1 MSEVVGSCS
10 ICLKLIQGGERVSFM
25 MMPFCDPIEFC
36 EDCAN
41 DMRKDVGCA
50 LNEIDLDKM
59 LSPSGNKYVRVSQKK
74 RSVSKKELLKRKA
87 QRKRK

>member
-10 ICLKLIQGGERVSFM
+10 VCLKPIRGGERMSFL
-25 MMPFCDPIEFC
+25 MMPFCDPVELC

-41 DMRKDVGCA
+41 DMREDVGFA

-59 LSPSGNKYVRVSQKK
+59 LSPSGNKYIRVSQKK